1 MLRFC
6 FEPLSPDVLFSKKF
20 VQGLTLRTLIFDNF
34 YVLLSIQIDFT
45 FLLVIFFFNF
55 FSLKNVNMVRILK
68 HFTPHYHKRI

>member
-6 FEPLSPDVLFSKKF
+6 FKPLSPDVLFSKEF

-45 FLLVIFFFNF
+45 FLLVIF
-55 FSLKNVNMVRILK
+55 SLIIFPSKMSIW
-68 HFTPHYHKRI
+68 

>member
-6 FEPLSPDVLFSKKF
+6 FEPLSPDVLFSKEF

-45 FLLVIFFFNF
+45 FLLVIFSLIINF
-55 FSLKNVNMVRILK
+55 FPQKCQYGKDFKTFYPTLS
-68 HFTPHYHKRI
+68 

>member
-6 FEPLSPDVLFSKKF
+6 FEPLSPDVLFSKEF

-45 FLLVIFFFNF
+45 FLLVIF
-55 FSLKNVNMVRILK
+55 SLIIFPSKMSIW
-68 HFTPHYHKRI
+68 